1 MHPLIVADPV
11 GPAQSST
18 ATVPASPTSGKGWH
32 AQSSKRRPCPICGRT
47 KDEDCHFNIDGR
59 ILCRHKKGRANGDVV
74 LGSDGI
80 QYGLTEDT
88 PILRA
93 SLWEHFVPHKPIVKG
108 KKRHLRAVPSGVSAA
123 PVPAVQTLPA
133 VPLPEHF
140 SIATYDAE
148 SMIELGSWKD
158 GDNWFYD
165 NDNMQTRIETTGKKK
180 QFRVNHKSENGEWHN
195 PAKGNNDCPCWNE
208 GLISTALEGVP
219 IFGEGEKVAECLCQV
234 DIVGLSMPGHL
245 ANSVDHCEKAFNRL
259 KAKGLTTVA
268 YLADHDDQGRKKAA
282 VMAQAALLAG
292 LPFVGV
298 NAGEIWPELPSG
310 GSVDNLAIDKIEIL
324 ANLDQAFRD
333 KLVEI
338 NDGNQIV
345 NNGDENYQANNIAA
359 SSVLAL
365 DEETDEK
372 QAALMRLVGQI
383 VAADV
388 TGDAVRRAAL
398 MSQTWRLGV
407 PSVVTEGLVLEHWAQ
422 SKGIGTAL
430 ASEPVQGRTIG
441 TGAPVEGIKPL
452 LPGFINDKSLGLLIG
467 DGGAGK
473 SWMTLA
479 MCYSIIH
486 GTKGFLDHQEPA
498 VFNGKILYIGT
509 DSGAGAYDMLQT
521 YALEIGEAEEWEN
534 VMFWCEEA
542 GKRKPWTLTLYNLEL
557 LHKELAKGEIR
568 MVIIDTINSVFQG
581 ANISPYVGPVDQWL
595 RLLKAIVCPYGPLL
609 MLGHTNRSGSGIKAI
624 GGSPAFQEVPDILHT
639 IEKPKQPAEDG
650 PDVYKWSVRKLR
662 GESSREFSYTRVD
675 GELAIAAGHFYTNCG
690 DKVLAAIQ
698 AIKDAKDHPSP
709 KALVNYT
716 KEAPNSVRSALL
728 RLKAKGLII
737 KRGTCYQLTDKGESR
752 LKEIKY

>member
-1 MHPLIVADPV
+1 MHSHIVADPA
-11 GPAQSST
+11 GAAQSDQATIPSST
-18 ATVPASPTSGKGWH
+18 TSGKWQASGKTR
-32 AQSSKRRPCPICGRT
+32 QCPVCGRT
-47 KDEDCHFNIDGR
+47 KDGDCRINTDGR
-59 ILCRHKKGRANGDVV
+59 VKCRHDKPLAIGEVVVGLDGCEYAFTGNGE
-74 LGSDGI
+74 LGG
-80 QYGLTEDT
+80 
-88 PILRA
+88 
-93 SLWEHFVPHKPIVKG
+93 HFKPHQAG
-108 KKRHLRAVPSGVSAA
+108 TKRHLRAVSSGVTAK
-123 PVPAVQTLPA
+123 PVPAVQTLPLPDPASFFLARLSPA
-133 VPLPEHF
+133 VAAVASRHEGEF
-140 SIATYDAE
+140 YYYDDQHRQQRRG
-148 SMIELGSWKD
+148 SGPTKELYTHHLLGGQWKA
-158 GDNWFYD
+158 GA
-165 NDNMQTRIETTGKKK
+165 
-180 QFRVNHKSENGEWHN
+180 NGT
-195 PAKGNNDCPCWNE
+195 CPSWNE
-208 GLISTALEGVP
+208 KCLPVLDGFPLFV
-219 IFGEGEKVAECLCQV
+219 EGEKTAEIACQLGL
-234 DIVGLSMPGHL
+234 VGMSLPGHQAESL
-245 ANSVDHCEKAFNRL
+245 DHCTAAFKRHRQL
-259 KAKGLTTVA
+259 GLTAVA
-268 YLADHDDQGRKKAA
+268 YLADVGEAGKKKGEIVKTAA
-282 VMAQAALLAG
+282 NAAG
-292 LPFVGV
+292 LPAIII
-298 NAGEIWPELPSG
+298 NAGDVWPDLPDN
-310 GSVDNLAIDKIEIL
+310 GSLDDLHQADDANEMIAAIDKVEIL
-324 ANLDQAFRD
+324 ADLDQAFRD
-333 KLVEI
+333 KLAEI
-338 NDGNQIV
+338 NDGNKIV

-388 TGDAVRRAAL
+388 AGDAVRKAAL

-407 PSVVTEGLVLEHWAQ
+407 PSVTTEGLVLEQWAQ

-430 ASEPVQGRTIG
+430 ATAPVEGRTIG
-441 TGAPVEGIKPL
+441 SGATVDGIKPL

-473 SWMTLA
+473 SCMALS

-509 DSGAGAYDMLQT
+509 DCGAGAYDMLKT
-521 YALEIGEAEEWEN
+521 YALEIGEAEEWKN
-534 VMFWCEEA
+534 VIFWCEEE

-557 LHKELAKGEIR
+557 LHKELAKGEIK

-581 ANISPYVGPVDQWL
+581 ANISPYLGPVDQWL

-639 IEKPKQPAEDG
+639 IEKPKQPADDG

-675 GELAIAAGHFYTNCG
+675 GELAIVAGHFYTNCG

-698 AIKDAKDHPSP
+698 AIKDTKDHPSP

-716 KEAPNSVRSALL
+716 KEASNSVRSALL

-752 LKEIKY
+752 LKAIKY

>member
-1 MHPLIVADPV
+1 MNESILPPV
-11 GPAQSST
+11 TGQAQSPTTSVGT
-18 ATVPASPTSGKGWH
+18 PSGRGWYSTSGAKT
-32 AQSSKRRPCPICGRT
+32 PCPICQRT
-47 KDEDCHFNIDGR
+47 KDQDCHFNIDGR
-59 ILCRHKKGRANGDVV
+59 INCRHKKGRKNGEVV

-80 QYGLTEDT
+80 QYALTENT
-88 PILRA
+88 AKLKA
-93 SLWEHFVPHKPIVKG
+93 SLWEHFVVHKPIEKG
-108 KKRHLRAVPSGVSAA
+108 SERHLRAVPSGVIAD

-140 SIATYDAE
+140 SIAAYDAE
-148 SMIELGSWKD
+148 SMLEQSSWQDGEL
-158 GDNWFYD
+158 WFYD
-165 NDNMQTRIETTGKKK
+165 GNNRQERKVIGDRKEIKV
-180 QFRVNHKSENGEWHN
+180 RCKSENGEW
-195 PAKGNNDCPCWNE
+195 PKIAKGSNDCPCWNE
-208 GLISTALEGVP
+208 GLVSPTLEGVP
-219 IFGEGEKVAECLCQV
+219 IFGEGEKVAACLCNA
-234 DIVGLSMPGHL
+234 DILGLSMPGHL
-245 ANSVDHCEKAFNRL
+245 AMSIDHCQTALKRL
-259 KAKGLTTVA
+259 KEKGLTSVA

-282 VMAQAALLAG
+282 IMAQAALLAD
-292 LPFVGV
+292 LPFIGV
-298 NAGEIWPELPSG
+298 NAGEIWPDLPSG
-310 GSVDNLAIDKIEIL
+310 GSVDDLTIEKAEIITS
-324 ANLDQAFRD
+324 LDQAFRD
-333 KLVEI
+333 KLAEI
-338 NDGNQIV
+338 NAANKIV
-345 NNGDENYQANNIAA
+345 NITSENYQSNNIAA
-359 SSVLAL
+359 STVIAL

-388 TGDAVRRAAL
+388 AGDAVRKAAL

-407 PSVVTEGLVLEHWAQ
+407 PSVTTEGLVLEQWAQ

-430 ASEPVQGRTIG
+430 ATAPVEGRTIG
-441 TGAPVEGIKPL
+441 SGATVDGIKPL

-473 SWMTLA
+473 SCMALS

-509 DSGAGAYDMLQT
+509 DCGAGAYDMLKT

-534 VMFWCEEA
+534 VIFWCEEE

-581 ANISPYVGPVDQWL
+581 ANISPYLGPVDQWL

-639 IEKPKQPAEDG
+639 IEKPKQPAQDG

-675 GELAIAAGHFYTNCG
+675 GELAIVAGHFYTNCG

-709 KALVNYT
+709 KTLVAYT
-716 KEAPNSVRSALL
+716 KEASNSVRSALL

-737 KRGTCYQLTDKGESR
+737 KRGTCYQLTDKGERR

>member
-1 MHPLIVADPV
+1 MNEQILAPLAGALQTPTTSV
-11 GPAQSST
+11 G
-18 ATVPASPTSGKGWH
+18 SPSGKGWH

-88 PILRA
+88 PELKA

-108 KKRHLRAVPSGVSAA
+108 NKRHLRAVPSGVSAA

-140 SIATYDAE
+140 SIAAYDAE

-165 NDNMQTRIETTGKKK
+165 NDNKQTRIDTTGKKK
-180 QFRVNHKSENGEWHN
+180 QFRINHKSENGEWHD

-292 LPFVGV
+292 LPFVGI

-310 GSVDNLAIDKIEIL
+310 GSVDDLAIDKVEIL
-324 ANLDQAFRD
+324 ADLDQAFRD
-333 KLVEI
+333 KLAEI

-388 TGDAVRRAAL
+388 AGDAVRKAAL

-407 PSVVTEGLVLEHWAQ
+407 PSATTEGLVLEQWAQ

-430 ASEPVQGRTIG
+430 ATAPVAGRTIG
-441 TGAPVEGIKPL
+441 SGATQGIKTL
-452 LPGFINDKSLGLLIG
+452 LPGFATDNSLGLLIG
-467 DGGAGK
+467 DAGVGK
-473 SWMTLA
+473 STVALA
-479 MCYSIIH
+479 MAFSIIQ
-486 GTKGFLDHQEPA
+486 GCKGFLDHEEPSLPT
-498 VFNGKILYIGT
+498 GKILYVGT
-509 DSGAGAYDMLQT
+509 DGGAGAYDMLCT
-521 YALEIGEAEEWEN
+521 YALDIAEKEQWQDN
-534 VMFWCEEA
+534 IIFWCEET

-581 ANISPYVGPVDQWL
+581 ANISPYLGPVDGYL
-595 RLLKAIVCPYGPLL
+595 RLLKAIVCPHGPLL
-609 MLGHTNRSGSGIKAI
+609 MLGHTNRTGSGIKAI
-624 GGSPAFQEVPDILHT
+624 GGHPAFQEVPDILHS
-639 IEKPKQPAEDG
+639 IEKQKQPADDG
-650 PDVYKWSVRKLR
+650 SLVFKWKVHKLR
-662 GESSREFSYTRVD
+662 GESSREFCYSRVD
-675 GELAIAAGHFYTNCG
+675 GELRVVEGGHFFTNCG
-690 DKVLAAIQ
+690 DKVLKAIDTIR
-698 AIKDAKDHPSP
+698 ALGNHPTPKDVVLH
-709 KALVNYT
+709 T
-716 KEAPNSVRSALL
+716 KEAPSSVRSALL
-728 RLKAKGLII
+728 RLKSKGLIE
-737 KRGTCYQLTDKGESR
+737 KRGACFHLTDAGKSR
-752 LKEIKY
+752 LKEIN